1 MEGFG
6 PLDLSSNLSRATNTK
21 NRVTYDQLVTQ
32 YLFYL
37 RDKGY
42 KPKTIKG
49 YVQII
54 KYFSKSGDLY
64 NPDLIKSLI
73 TMQGW
78 SEARKRNSIY
88 AYRHLI
94 KMIGLTWEEPR
105 YHAESKLPFL
115 PYEKEVDSLISA
127 LSPTLSTLTRTLK
140 ETGARIGE
148 AIQIQ
153 TRDIDFER
161 NTITING
168 VEKNGLP
175 RVVKV
180 SDGLLAMIKR
190 YGHSPNVFRG
200 NCDTYRRRFENQR
213 RKIAEKTQNPRIDYI
228 TFHTFRHFFATKLY
242 HQTKDILYVK
252 KQLGHKNIQNTLIYT
267 HLVDFGE
274 ENAFTVKIASTI
286 NEFTQL
292 LESGFEYVSD
302 FEGKKILKKRK

>member
-6 PLDLSSNLSRATNTK
+6 PLDLSSNLSRATIIKPRSTC
-21 NRVTYDQLVTQ
+21 DQLVTQ
-32 YLFYL
+32 YLFHL
-37 RDKGY
+37 RYAGY

-54 KYFSKSGDLY
+54 KYFSKHGDLY
-64 NPDLIKSLI
+64 NPDEIKSLI
-73 TMQGW
+73 TSQGW

-88 AYRHLI
+88 AYRHFV
-94 KMIGLTWEEPR
+94 KMIGLAWVEPR

-140 ETGARIGE
+140 ETGARVGE

-153 TRDIDFER
+153 IRDIDFE
-161 NTITING
+161 NCTIKING

-175 RVVKV
+175 RMVKV
-180 SDGLLAMIKR
+180 TEGLLAMITRHGSK
-190 YGHSPNVFRG
+190 PNLFRG
-200 NCDTYRRRFENQR
+200 NCETYRRRFEVQR
-213 RKIAEKTQNPRIDYI
+213 RRIAEKTQNPRIDYI

-242 HQTKDILYVK
+242 HQTKDILFVK

-274 ENAFTVKIASTI
+274 ENAFTVRIASSI
-286 NEFTQL
+286 EEFTKL

-302 FEGKKILKKRK
+302 YEGKKILRKRK